1 MCVALI
7 KSYYAA
13 CCLQPTSGLDSFTSN
28 EVMTVVKGLVKDGVT
43 IVATIHSPTAYAFSL
58 FDSLMMLV
66 RGRMVYFGPTGAPAV
81 AFVQKDCAKLHS
93 NDHAVL
99 NEAEW
104 LVDLFTEADRKGRG
118 GEYADVYATS
128 ALAQT
133 TAAKVHQ
140 LESQKDDLPPHVLA
154 ELAVKSETV
163 TPWWWG
169 LRTMIKVGG
178 CGGGGV
184 LGGGVCTNP
193 ATV

>member
-1 MCVALI
+1 
-7 KSYYAA
+7 
-13 CCLQPTSGLDSFTSN
+13 
-28 EVMTVVKGLVKDGVT
+28 MTVVKGLVKDGVT

-81 AFVQKDCAKLHS
+81 AFVQHDCAKLQHS
-93 NDHAVL
+93 NDHPVL

-118 GEYADVYATS
+118 GEYADVYAGS
-128 ALAQT
+128 SLAQAA
-133 TAAKVHQ
+133 AAKVAA
-140 LESQKDDLPPHVLA
+140 LEAQKDDLPAHVLA

-178 CGGGGV
+178 LVGC
-184 LGGGVCTNP
+184 VCVQGEGASLCT
-193 ATV
+193 